1 MAYLHLCSDVPGVG
15 TGLFDPADRPGVGQG
30 LCSASAGPMQLDSV
44 ASVASRAFVRSNA
57 NPADYV
63 VGLMYGSMVDFL

>member
-1 MAYLHLCSDVPGVG
+1 MSA
-15 TGLFDPADRPGVGQG
+15 
-30 LCSASAGPMQLDSV
+30 ASAGQMRLDSV